1 MIGATWSKAMVTA
14 AAVGVAL
21 AAVVVIRTQF
31 LATASVSSDSM
42 APTVCTGAPYC

>member
-1 MIGATWSKAMVTA
+1 MIAATRSKAMTTA
-14 AAVGVAL
+14 AAVGVTL

-31 LATASVSSDSM
+31 LDIASVSSDSM